1 MEEKDITI
9 ETVQNEDGVQTTT
22 VTEEPFEIQEADQA
36 DVISEE
42 ESDSDGKLGLAVL
55 GLGAAAIGGLI
66 AVGIKKHKDK
76 KKAKEAEG
84 SEEDPKPA
92 KQKKVKE
99 IKGVTRGRKLTLAE
113 RWHGCVL
120 KPVEPEKAE
129 TAEDEAN

>member
-1 MEEKDITI
+1 MKRR
-9 ETVQNEDGVQTTT
+9 
-22 VTEEPFEIQEADQA
+22 
-36 DVISEE
+36 EE
-42 ESDSDGKLGLAVL
+42 EERKRKEEEA
-55 GLGAAAIGGLI
+55 
-66 AVGIKKHKDK
+66 KKKAEAEAK

-84 SEEDPKPA
+84 SDGDPKPA

-120 KPVEPEKAE
+120 EPVEPEKAK

>member
-1 MEEKDITI
+1 MEENNIV
-9 ETVQNEDGVQTTT
+9 ETVQENGTETPVITETTDL
-22 VTEEPFEIQEADQA
+22 TEEQTNEILN
-36 DVISEE
+36 EE
-42 ESDSDGKLGLAVL
+42 ETDSDGKLGLAVL

-76 KKAKEAEG
+76 KKAKEAEN

-120 KPVEPEKAE
+120 EPVEPEKAE
-129 TAEDEAN
+129 TAEDEA